1 MRLPPAVRNTCQCL
15 AVASPQLN
23 PAAIQPQKTSLSSSC
38 LVHTHCLHFTHN
50 GRFHITHTAGPLHF
64 ALSPGLK
71 CPFPRSSHG
80 WLLPFHLA
88 SARSPTSSKKPS
100 RAINPPHNS
109 HEQTSTFGSGVRS
122 RLPLAFFPAGTA
134 RWMSLHPG
142 TRGSTWVAFSS
153 AALSPFLAP
162 FSPVSA
168 PTLFP
173 LVWQRCSDRATY
185 LKWHSQE
192 CR

>member
-50 GRFHITHTAGPLHF
+50 GRFRITHTAGPLHF

-109 HEQTSTFGSGVRS
+109 HEQTSTFGSGPRAGCLS
-122 RLPLAFFPAGTA
+122 TPAHVDPHG
-134 RWMSLHPG
+134 W
-142 TRGSTWVAFSS
+142 
-153 AALSPFLAP
+153 LSPLQHYRP
-162 FSPVSA
+162 SWPPSPPS
-168 PTLFP
+168 PP
-173 LVWQRCSDRATY
+173 RHYS
-185 LKWHSQE
+185 HSCGRDAVTGQPI
-192 CR
+192 